1 MQQISKKPNFSLVT
15 STKSQ
20 TLSRSINSR
29 FSTLSKGFTIVELL
43 VVIVV
48 IGILASITMVA
59 YTGITQKATA
69 ATLQSDLKNASTL
82 LEMDKTIAGTY
93 PATKEAA
100 NGGNGLNP
108 SPGTDLTYTHT
119 GNTDDYSLVASKGN
133 TSYFIT
139 SPGKTPTVGTILDAT
154 LIIDIEI
161 ASGQIADDK
170 ATNGTYSP
178 TKEVA
183 NGGKGLQPSPGVD
196 LTYTF
201 DDPIGGYTLIAS
213 KDGKSYSI
221 TSEDPRPVA
230 GTVPEIPAS
239 LAVTDPANWLAVGTQ
254 VWAKANLNVGTIV
267 AGATEQTN
275 NGGTNIVE
283 KYCYGDTDAG
293 CTNTDSNGTT
303 YGGLYQWNEA
313 MKYVTTEGAQGICP
327 AGSHIPTDN
336 EWKILEMSL
345 SGMSQATAD
354 TEGLRGTDE
363 GTKLKS
369 GGSSGLNMPLAG
381 FRYSDGSF
389 LGLSSYA
396 YLWSSSESGGNA
408 WGRYLGS
415 GYATV
420 SRGTGDKAF
429 GFSVRCLGN

>member
-1 MQQISKKPNFSLVT
+1 MLTSMANNTQIYLPIK
-15 STKSQ
+15 
-20 TLSRSINSR
+20 IN
-29 FSTLSKGFTIVELL
+29 KGFTIVELL

-293 CTNTDSNGTT
+293 CTNTDSNGIA
-303 YGGLYQWNEA
+303 YGGLYKWDEVMQYAADPN
-313 MKYVTTEGAQGICP
+313 TNNQGICP
-327 AGSHIPTDN
+327 TGSHIPTDN
-336 EWKILEMSL
+336 DWKILEMQL
-345 SGMSQATAD
+345 GMSQATAN
-354 TEGLRGTDE
+354 TGGYRGIDE

-381 FRYSDGSF
+381 FRYTDGSF
-389 LGLSSYA
+389 YFLSSFA
-396 YLWSSSESGGNA
+396 GLWSSSESGGNA
-408 WGRYLGS
+408 WGRGLGS
-415 GYATV
+415 GYAPV
-420 SRGTGDKAF
+420 SRNTDVKAY